1 MKTLGLVG
9 GTSWVSTVD
18 YYRYLNEEIN
28 SRLGGN
34 EFATCVIHSFNYGDI
49 QKLTSKQD
57 WDRLLEVVGAAA
69 DGLCNAGAEGI
80 VLCANTM
87 HLLADRLQERLNVPI
102 IHLVEATA
110 ADIRRAELDVVILLG
125 TRFTMEMDF
134 FKERLLRH
142 GIHTVI
148 PEAADR
154 EFIHG
159 TIFGELGRGECR
171 PETKERYLEIID
183 SLTKAGAQGAILG
196 CTEIPLLLK
205 QSDSQVPLFDTTR
218 LHASAAASFALAD

>member
-18 YYRYLNEEIN
+18 YYKYLNEEIN

-34 EFATCVIHSFNYGDI
+34 EFARCIIHSFNYGEI

-57 WDRLLEVVGAAA
+57 WDTLLELVSAASN
-69 DGLCNAGAEGI
+69 GLVNAGAEGI

-87 HLLADRLQERLNVPI
+87 HLIADPLQERLKVPI
-102 IHLVEATA
+102 IHIVEATA
-110 ADIRRAELDVVILLG
+110 AEIRKAGLDIVILLG

-134 FKERLLRH
+134 FKERLARH
-142 GIHTVI
+142 GIRTMI
-148 PEAADR
+148 PEAAER

-159 TIFGELGRGECR
+159 TIFGELARGECR
-171 PETKERYLEIID
+171 PETKERYLGVID
-183 SLTKAGAQGAILG
+183 ALTRKGAQGAILG
-196 CTEIPLLLK
+196 CTEIPLVLK
-205 QSDSQVPLFDTTR
+205 QSDATVPLFDTTR
-218 LHASAAASFALAD
+218 IHASAAATFALAD

>member
-28 SRLGGN
+28 NRLGGN
-34 EFATCVIHSFNYGDI
+34 EFAKCVIHSFNYGDI
-49 QKLTSKQD
+49 QKITSRKD
-57 WDRLLEVVGAAA
+57 WDTLLEVVSAAT
-69 DGLCNAGAEGI
+69 DGLCAAGAEGI

-87 HLLADRLQERLNVPI
+87 HLVADRLQERLKIPI
-102 IHLVEATA
+102 IHLVDATA
-110 ADIRRAELDVVILLG
+110 ADIQRAGLDFVILLG

-142 GIHTVI
+142 GIRTVI
-148 PEAADR
+148 PDAKDR

-171 PETKERYLEIID
+171 PETKERYLEVID
-183 SLTKAGAQGAILG
+183 SLAKTGAQGAILG
-196 CTEIPLLLK
+196 CTEIPLLVK
-205 QSDSQVPLFDTTR
+205 QSDCSIPVFDTTR
-218 LHASAAASFALAD
+218 LHASAAASFVLAG